1 MQRSANRLC
10 GRAALFYDH
19 PIIFRLFSMPALSR
33 TQEQLN
39 FFSDLI
45 AAATILATKA
55 LGEITLWPG
64 FGVWRWSTATSPS
77 NPHPAKD
84 DHPGPDS
91 ARQSPCVWGE
101 NPLMEFARS
110 NLESL

>member
-19 PIIFRLFSMPALSR
+19 PIIIRLFSMPALSR

-77 NPHPAKD
+77 NPHPAK
-84 DHPGPDS
+84 
-91 ARQSPCVWGE
+91 ARPSWPRFCPAKPVRGG
-101 NPLMEFARS
+101 RKTR
-110 NLESL
+110 

>member
-1 MQRSANRLC
+1 
-10 GRAALFYDH
+10 
-19 PIIFRLFSMPALSR
+19 MPALSR

-45 AAATILATKA
+45 AVATILATKA
-55 LGEITLWPG
+55 LGEITLWPR
-64 FGVWRWSTATSPS
+64 FCS
-77 NPHPAKD
+77 AK
-84 DHPGPDS
+84 PV
-91 ARQSPCVWGE
+91 CMWGAK

>member
-1 MQRSANRLC
+1 
-10 GRAALFYDH
+10 
-19 PIIFRLFSMPALSR
+19 MPALSR

-45 AAATILATKA
+45 AAATILATKG

-77 NPHPAKD
+77 NPP
-84 DHPGPDS
+84 PGKGTTILAQIPPGN
-91 ARQSPCVWGE
+91 ARAGGE
-101 NPLMEFARS
+101 IPLMKSAKTKP
-110 NLESL
+110 